1 MSVEDESGD
10 DADDEA
16 VPQDR
21 EQDPPEQAETPE
33 VTPQSRDL
41 RRQQYMV
48 GVGASILTG
57 FALAV
62 GSLQQFPELP
72 GPVALAA
79 GIVGASV
86 VYWLV
91 KRSLFPTDEELG

>member
-1 MSVEDESGD
+1 MSGEGGD
-10 DADDEA
+10 DADDEQG
-16 VPQDR
+16 PQSG
-21 EQDPPEQAETPE
+21 EQETPE

-41 RRQQYMV
+41 RQQQYMV
-48 GVGASILTG
+48 GVGASLLAG
-57 FALAV
+57 LALAV
-62 GSLQQFPELP
+62 GSLQQFPGLP

-79 GIVGASV
+79 GIVGTGV